1 MYVTEMNDMEANMDM
16 DSATQVVQPK
26 CWLVVALSDQHAVT
40 VDLA

>member
-1 MYVTEMNDMEANMDM
+1 MYVTEMNNMEENM

-40 VDLA
+40 ADLAR